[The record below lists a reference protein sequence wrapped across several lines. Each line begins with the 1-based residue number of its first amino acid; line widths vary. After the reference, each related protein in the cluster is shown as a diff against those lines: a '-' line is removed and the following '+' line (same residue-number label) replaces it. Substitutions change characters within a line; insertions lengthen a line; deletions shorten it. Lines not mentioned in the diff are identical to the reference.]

1 MQIYAAPPKSSSRMR
16 DKLLKYAPPH
26 PKAIWPLAANILDP
40 VQPPLAPLPSLRYS
54 TKNKQES
61 PLGGR
66 CSARRAREEGLPP
79 LVEAFQGKLLDG
91 SALALL

>member
-40 VQPPLAPLPSLRYS
+40 VQPPLAPLY
-54 TKNKQES
+54 
-61 PLGGR
+61 
-66 CSARRAREEGLPP
+66 
-79 LVEAFQGKLLDG
+79 
-91 SALALL
+91 